1 MKATHKIVWPALI
14 AAIVAYCFM
23 ATAAG
28 VSYTHIVKT
37 AESIGLQDWQRWIT
51 PVFIDGFALLGKVGR
66 LPRFKEGTRRA
77 GLLIMSVAGALS
89 LVCNVY
95 AGDTLGY
102 QLWGILTVGCFI
114 GAEWYATKLLDE
126 IRDQDGDPESPAT
139 TTRPKSQKTDE
150 QRLEQARRR
159 AHYYEMDSAARAQW
173 TRKWNEREAR
183 RKTRELGQLESE
195 LAILVDAPVSP
206 AGPVASQT
214 TRV

>member
-1 MKATHKIVWPALI
+1 MKDTRKIVWPALI
-14 AAIVAYCFM
+14 AAIVAYAFM

-37 AESIGLQDWQRWIT
+37 ADSIGLQDWQRWIT

-66 LPRFKEGTRRA
+66 LPRFKPGTRRA

-95 AGDTLGY
+95 AGDNLGY
-102 QLWGILTVGCFI
+102 QLWGVLTVGCFI

-126 IRDQDGDPESPAT
+126 VRAQEGETTPAAASSRRT
-139 TTRPKSQKTDE
+139 KTDAV
-150 QRLEQARRR
+150 RLADARRR
-159 AHYYEMDSAARAQW
+159 ARYDEMDSAGRAQW

-183 RKTRELGQLESE
+183 RKARELNQLESDF
-195 LAILVDAPVSP
+195 AMMSAQVSP
-206 AGPVASQT
+206 AGPTADQMTSA
-214 TRV
+214 